1 MTAAAAH
8 PVHGYCSNCRSALE
22 GRNLLMN
29 GLEPGCRQCW
39 ESKSPETDHTVR
51 DPQLVAA
58 DQVGDALAAMD
69 RPLDSYVHF
78 PFRDVD
84 QLVGAIPPGDV
95 GFIAA
100 FSGLGKTTFIASA
113 IEGWI
118 AAGKRVYCLPLESVP
133 HAFRTHLACK
143 KLGLNA
149 GDVLTGQYP
158 RANPDRWPMIR
169 KEIKCELARQYEGD
183 MADRLYV
190 SPTRRMDTEALAKGA
205 KHAAEWGADI
215 FVIDHIDHITGEGK
229 NLHADTTKIV
239 DQTLDLTLEYGLATF
254 STTQLNHEGLRGSDR
269 LGMYQCPQP
278 HHLYMGGKKRHI
290 ASWMIGLF
298 RPLKFDGVDKATLA
312 AARTG
317 KLEAWKVL
325 EPNCMGVGLMKS
337 RHYGE
342 RVSQRAYLTVEN
354 GAVKDMNEAD
364 AALIKHGR
372 RGTAA

>member
-1 MTAAAAH
+1 MTAVAAH
-8 PVHGYCSNCRSALE
+8 PLYGYCPFCASAIE
-22 GRNLLMN
+22 GANLRLN
-29 GLEPGCRQCW
+29 GLAPSCRRCW
-39 ESKSPETDHTVR
+39 DGEEEDADHTLQNPR
-51 DPQLVAA
+51 LVAA
-58 DQVGDALAAMD
+58 GQVGEAFAAMD
-69 RPLDSYVHF
+69 RSLDSYVHF

-113 IEGWI
+113 IEKWI
-118 AAGKRVYCLPLESVP
+118 EAGKRVYCLPLESVP

-143 KLGLNA
+143 RLGLHA

-158 RANPDRWPMIR
+158 RSNPDRWPMIR
-169 KEIKCELARQYEGD
+169 KEIKGELARQYEGD

-190 SPTRRMDTEALAKGA
+190 SPTRRMDSAALSKGA
-205 KHAAEWGADI
+205 KHAADWGADI

-254 STTQLNHEGLRGSDR
+254 STTQLNHEGLRGRDR

-278 HHLYMGGKKRHI
+278 HHLYMGGKKRHV

-298 RPLKFDGVDKATLA
+298 RPLKFDGVEKVMLA

-325 EPNCMGVGLMKS
+325 EPNCMGIGLMKS

-342 RVSQRAYLTVEN
+342 RVSQRAYLRVEN
-354 GAVKDMNEAD
+354 GAVTDMSEAD
-364 AALIKHGR
+364 AALIRHGR